1 MIVSVDRHDLEV
13 GRLLKERADLFEIIE
28 LVGHNPKGSVWR
40 ERPCNRGQE
49 ITGNHSPAL
58 VSSLRP
64 GIWKKKMKNVHRS
77 GGQ

>member
-1 MIVSVDRHDLEV
+1 MVVSVDRHDLEV

-40 ERPCNRGQE
+40 ERPCNRGQK
-49 ITGNHSPAL
+49 SPVTTPAAL

-64 GIWKKKMKNVHRS
+64 GIGKRR
-77 GGQ
+77 